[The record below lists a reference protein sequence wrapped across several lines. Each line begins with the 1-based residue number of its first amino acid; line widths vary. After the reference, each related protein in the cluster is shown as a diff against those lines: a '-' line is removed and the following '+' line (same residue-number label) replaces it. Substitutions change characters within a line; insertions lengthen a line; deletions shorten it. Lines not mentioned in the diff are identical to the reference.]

1 MSNCAVYPFLFD
13 QLKIGYQDDAVT
25 LLMRTSEPACDK
37 GRTALTDLV
46 FRQVNEYLAG
56 QRRTFDFPYV
66 LRGTE
71 FQQRVWR
78 ALCEIPYGETRTY
91 AQIAEAVGRPTAVR
105 AVGSANNRN
114 PILFIVP
121 CHRVIGANG
130 NLVGYAYGVEMKR
143 TLLQLEQRVAQA

>member
-66 LRGTE
+66 LSRGCGG
-71 FQQRVWR
+71 RCAISPMGRHARMGRWPPP
-78 ALCEIPYGETRTY
+78 LEIPKRTGLW
-91 AQIAEAVGRPTAVR
+91 EWPTAII
-105 AVGSANNRN
+105 
-114 PILFIVP
+114 PF
-121 CHRVIGANG
+121 
-130 NLVGYAYGVEMKR
+130 
-143 TLLQLEQRVAQA
+143 